1 MQEKFAFGFEN
12 MNTPSESITKKLKDP
27 NSTLEDFLKDD
38 ELLQELKSQNND
50 LINFF
55 NKEKIKEMLNYITKE
70 QEDDKLKGYKFPFI
84 CSQIFG
90 LEIDN
95 IMKYFFIT
103 NKEMQ
108 ELDKNNIP
116 NNQEIKKEG
125 EDKKDGEKDKKEEEK
140 EKKEEE
146 KDKTEEEKGK
156 KEEQTEKEP

>member
-1 MQEKFAFGFEN
+1 MDKFAFGFEN
-12 MNTPSESITKKLKDP
+12 MNAPSESITKKLKDP
-27 NSTLEDFLKDD
+27 NTTLEDLLKED

-55 NKEKIKEMLNYITKE
+55 NKEKIKQMLNYITKE
-70 QEDDKLKGYKFPFI
+70 QEDDKLKGYKFPFV

-108 ELDKNNIP
+108 ELMEQSALVILDIDDAIANGYMKLSENI
-116 NNQEIKKEG
+116 QQILKESG
-125 EDKKDGEKDKKEEEK
+125 ERVKDKE
-140 EKKEEE
+140 
-146 KDKTEEEKGK
+146 
-156 KEEQTEKEP
+156 

>member
-1 MQEKFAFGFEN
+1 MDKFAFGFEN
-12 MNTPSESITKKLKDP
+12 MNAPSESITKKLKDP
-27 NSTLEDFLKDD
+27 NTTLEDLLKED

-55 NKEKIKEMLNYITKE
+55 NKEKIKQMLNYITKE
-70 QEDDKLKGYKFPFI
+70 QEDDKLKGYKFPFV

-108 ELDKNNIP
+108 ELENKDNQNN
-116 NNQEIKKEG
+116 NEIQ
-125 EDKKDGEKDKKEEEK
+125 KEEEKKEK
-140 EKKEEE
+140 EKKEKENEVKNEE
-146 KDKTEEEKGK
+146 EQKDK
-156 KEEQTEKEP
+156 

>member
-70 QEDDKLKGYKFPFI
+70 QEDDKLKGYKFPFV

-108 ELDKNNIP
+108 ELGNNNIN
-116 NNQEIKKEG
+116 NNQEIKK
-125 EDKKDGEKDKKEEEK
+125 K
-140 EKKEEE
+140 EKK
-146 KDKTEEEKGK
+146 KKKRKKTK
-156 KEEQTEKEP
+156 KKKKRKKKKKKKIKQKKKKAKKKNKLKKSH